1 MKSDSQWIQETLAG
15 NSAAFGELIR
25 KYEGRLYQ
33 TALHITGD
41 SSNALDAVQE
51 AFICAYLKLSAFR
64 AESSF
69 YTWLYRIAV
78 RAALDL
84 RRRRTEQLEP
94 MGSDEEWELIAPTS
108 NPQMPLLQKER
119 DELVQRAIS
128 RLPTEQRVVLVM
140 REMDGLCYET
150 IAEMLE
156 LPVGTVRSRL
166 HRARLQ
172 LRELLIPILELED
185 EHFRSS

>member
-15 NSAAFGELIR
+15 DSAAFGELIR
-25 KYEGRLYQ
+25 KYENRLYQ
-33 TALHITGD
+33 TMLQITGD
-41 SSNALDAVQE
+41 SSNALDVVQE
-51 AFICAYLKLSAFR
+51 AFTRAYLKLSSFR

-78 RAALDL
+78 RVALDM
-84 RRRRTEQLEP
+84 RRRNPERLEP
-94 MGSDEEWELIAPTS
+94 MGSDEEWELVAPAS
-108 NPQMPLLQKER
+108 DPQTPLLQKER
-119 DELVQRAIS
+119 DEIVQRAIT

-140 REMDGLCYET
+140 REMEGLCYET
-150 IAEMLE
+150 IAEMLD

-172 LRELLIPILELED
+172 LRELLIPILEFDD
-185 EHFRSS
+185 EHDVK